1 MGNICCCHPEVVP
14 QPKQNED
21 ILVIPDSLESRA
33 INVRSFKVEK
43 VLGKGS
49 FGKVML
55 VTKKDTGKLYA
66 MKLISKQ
73 RLFDAKKKAHAQ
85 TEREVL
91 SQVKSPFVVKLHFAF
106 QNYQKLY
113 LVLDFMQGG
122 ELFFHLRKLNKFTEE
137 IARFYAAEVL
147 LALEDLH
154 DKGFIY
160 RDLKPENVFLDADG
174 HIKLGDFNLAK
185 ISSEVNRSHTICG
198 TPEYIAPEVLKGH
211 VQGKEIDYW
220 GLGILLYEMLNGK
233 SPFYAKNYDKLF
245 KNIISGKLFFP
256 ETFSDKAKDLISKLL
271 ITDPKQRLANAADIK
286 PHPFFGGMDWD
297 FLRRKLMEPPLKPM
311 IRGDKDTRNF
321 NVANIKDEASP
332 PPNWNTPQQEA
343 NVFMNFTYVEPA
355 LK

>member
-1 MGNICCCHPEVVP
+1 MGNICCCDPHPVLP
-14 QPKQNED
+14 PKHDAEMY
-21 ILVIPDSLESRA
+21 VIPDNLESRA

-55 VTKKDTGKLYA
+55 VTKIDTGKLYA

-73 RLFDAKKKAHAQ
+73 RLYDAKKKAHAQ

-91 SQVKSPFVVKLHFAF
+91 AQLQSPFVVKLHYAF

-122 ELFFHLRKLNKFTEE
+122 ELFFHLRKLNKFSED

-147 LALEDLH
+147 LAIEDLH
-154 DKGFIY
+154 GKGFIY
-160 RDLKPENVFLDADG
+160 RDLKPENVFVDADG

-185 ISSEVNRSHTICG
+185 IYSDVNRSHTICG

-211 VQGKEIDYW
+211 SQGKEIDYW

-245 KNIISGKLFFP
+245 KNIVSGKF
-256 ETFSDKAKDLISKLL
+256 EYTACFSKDARDLITKLL
-271 ITDPKQRLANAADIK
+271 QTDPNSRISDPLEIK
-286 PHPFFGGMDWD
+286 NHAFFAKLDWN
-297 FLRRKLMEPPLKPM
+297 FMRKKLLDPPLKPT
-311 IRGDKDTRNF
+311 IKSEKDTRNF
-321 NVANIKDEASP
+321 NVSHIKDEMTP
-332 PPNWNTPQQEA
+332 PPNWDTPQQEA
-343 NVFMNFTYVEPA
+343 NVFMNFTYTESL